1 MTPVHYSRSAAVGH
15 SFMEQTYLKCT
26 PTVEQFVIIHLHRG
40 ESKDPSCDPAPFASP
55 IKDPA
60 EAQKV
65 NMGTIKSTWALDVLG
80 VGLKM
85 QRAVRSA
92 LTMFGCRSGEKLLK
106 CGLCIAITVV
116 TITRQCHEAAAG
128 KRASRSAQ
136 FKLKMRSCEEVRR
149 RQSVPRCAQSP
160 LSNVQTV
167 QSFFAAFAFSRAAVP
182 PESSSA
188 SRLQRYRSRLLGA
201 TGVWI
206 ESGGKTKP
214 RNYPVMVESIS
225 DWHHISIPQSIT
237 DYGSRVLKRC
247 QIT

>member
-1 MTPVHYSRSAAVGH
+1 MLSFTSIVGSRK
-15 SFMEQTYLKCT
+15 TL
-26 PTVEQFVIIHLHRG
+26 
-40 ESKDPSCDPAPFASP
+40 PAILRPLPSP

-85 QRAVRSA
+85 QRAVQSA

-136 FKLKMRSCEEVRR
+136 FKLKMRSCEEVR
-149 RQSVPRCAQSP
+149 PRVYPTLRAVS
-160 LSNVQTV
+160 TV
-167 QSFFAAFAFSRAAVP
+167 QRPNGAEFFLRPSPFRVPQCHPSRRRRLVSNDIEVGSLVRLAFGSN
-182 PESSSA
+182 
-188 SRLQRYRSRLLGA
+188 LGKNKA
-201 TGVWI
+201 T
-206 ESGGKTKP
+206 
-214 RNYPVMVESIS
+214 
-225 DWHHISIPQSIT
+225 
-237 DYGSRVLKRC
+237 
-247 QIT
+247 